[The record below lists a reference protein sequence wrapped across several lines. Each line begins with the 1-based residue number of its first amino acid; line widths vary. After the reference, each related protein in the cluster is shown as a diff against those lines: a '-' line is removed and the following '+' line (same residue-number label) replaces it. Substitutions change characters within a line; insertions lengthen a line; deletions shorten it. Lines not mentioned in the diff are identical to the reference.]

1 MINRYELIEK
11 AQQALQRI
19 NANKQSKLLTES
31 KDNFHSNYLTAIKQ
45 DLTKLAFEEYDENVM
60 HNKSTIDSYYFKILT
75 ENAPSEYVAEI
86 QTIINNLYDTSKKI
100 YEQINIKPKSH
111 GFDLKNALN
120 ESEAILEKQ
129 AKNYINNYFKEN
141 YYALDKEQRVDRF
154 YSKVKPIA
162 EQLVLENH
170 MNEEEAL
177 KFGFKTILVEN
188 LISKIC
194 FPNNVREY
202 IEECLHDQ
210 SFAEMF
216 EQQVLQ
222 DNWDSFNKQ
231 VYNLSK
237 IVAYLI

>member
-19 NANKQSKLLTES
+19 NTNKQAQLLTES
-31 KDNFHSNYLTAIKQ
+31 KAYDRFSYLNAVKQ
-45 DLTKLAFEEYDENVM
+45 DLTKMAFEEYDESVM
-60 HNKSTIDSYYFKILT
+60 HNKSTVDSYYFKILT
-75 ENAPSEYVAEI
+75 ENSPVEHVAEI
-86 QTIINNLYDTSKKI
+86 QTVINNLYNTTKKI

-120 ESEAILEKQ
+120 ESEDILENQ
-129 AKNYINNYFKEN
+129 AKSYINNYFKEN
-141 YYALDKEQRVDRF
+141 YYALNKEQRVEKF
-154 YSKVKPIA
+154 YPKVKPIA

-177 KFGFKTILVEN
+177 KFAFKTILAEN
-188 LISKIC
+188 LITKIC
-194 FPNNVREY
+194 FPNNIREY
-202 IEECLHDQ
+202 VEECLQDE
-210 SFAEMF
+210 SYAEMF

-222 DNWDSFNKQ
+222 DNWDSFNRQ
-231 VYNLSK
+231 THNLSK